1 MKLSTVKSL
10 KMKFY
15 KSGSH
20 LQQFHLTDNELCRYN
35 VSNTLVTTVKKKKKP
50 LVAFVDCEILSNT
63 NIYSKHVHTEPI
75 PLHPCKK

>member
-35 VSNTLVTTVKKKKKP
+35 VSNTLVTTVKKKKKK
-50 LVAFVDCEILSNT
+50 L
-63 NIYSKHVHTEPI
+63 
-75 PLHPCKK
+75 